1 MLEARLKEA
10 HILKRILDS
19 LKDLVNEVNFDCSP
33 SGISLQAMD
42 SSHVSLVSLMLRQ
55 DGFDFFRCDKN
66 LRIGI
71 NLANMAKILKCANN
85 EDMVT
90 LKAEDTPDSIT
101 FLFESQNGDKVSDFD
116 LKLVEID
123 SEQLGI
129 PDQEYMSTVKMP
141 TSEFQRICR
150 DISVIGDTVT
160 ISVKKDE
167 VKFSVTG
174 ELGTGNISCRSSGTV
189 DKPDEATSVEI
200 KEPVSLS
207 FALRYLNLFTRATS
221 LSKQVQLQI
230 SPDVPL
236 AVMYRIE
243 DLGNVR
249 FYLAPKVDEGIA

>member
-90 LKAEDTPDSIT
+90 LKVHFSFFYISSRKLTLLQAEDTPDSIT

-129 PDQEYMSTVKMP
+129 PDQEYMSTVKMVCCLL
-141 TSEFQRICR
+141 FMFKRWAY
-150 DISVIGDTVT
+150 
-160 ISVKKDE
+160 
-167 VKFSVTG
+167 FAA
-174 ELGTGNISCRSSGTV
+174 NIR
-189 DKPDEATSVEI
+189 
-200 KEPVSLS
+200 
-207 FALRYLNLFTRATS
+207 
-221 LSKQVQLQI
+221 
-230 SPDVPL
+230 VP
-236 AVMYRIE
+236 E
-243 DLGNVR
+243 DL
-249 FYLAPKVDEGIA
+249 